1 VSVPLA
7 VVVPVPVAAV
17 VEPVVVELT
26 VVPPLVVSVLVVT
39 PVVVVV
45 ELAVVVSEVE
55 AVEPT
60 ATAVDGVTAV
70 ATFDCAAMFGTLLGT
85 WSDSL
90 TPPQPATAAAV
101 SDASAT
107 TFARRERGLA
117 AQLAIV
123 SPRRDPCAVRRSGSR

>member
-7 VVVPVPVAAV
+7 VVVPVAAV

-39 PVVVVV
+39 PVAGVV
-45 ELAVVVSEVE
+45 EVAVDVSEVE

-70 ATFDCAAMFGTLLGT
+70 ATFDCAATFGMLFGT
-85 WSDSL
+85 WSDTV

-101 SDASAT
+101 SDASTT

-123 SPRRDPCAVRRSGSR
+123 SPRRDPCAVRTSGSR